1 MMADTISVGSWIVE
15 HWDSLGALA
24 LLIGGFWFAWQRNI
38 WKSLG
43 CFLGCVGVFVIGG
56 LQ

>member
-1 MMADTISVGSWIVE
+1 MADTMTLGPWIIE
-15 HWDSLGALA
+15 HWDSLGAAAFLV
-24 LLIGGFWFAWQRNI
+24 GGFWFAWQRNI